1 MNKPAPS
8 PTLVMA
14 LISIPIFIGALDLTV
29 VSAVL
34 PQVAV
39 DLQIPQTEI
48 SSAAWIVSGYLL
60 AYTLAMTFMGRL
72 SDLVGRR
79 RVYLLALAVFA
90 LGSYLVAVA
99 DGWPTNLA
107 LRADYIFFA
116 GRPDPMRVKLYL
128 LVAARMIQAFGGG
141 AMVPVGMA
149 LAGDL
154 YPAGRRARALGL
166 IAAVDTSGWVVGHL
180 YGGIIAYSFDWRIIF
195 WLNLPACLIGFLL
208 IAWALR
214 RLPSP
219 SPGGRMDWAGAAL
232 IVLCLIVLNTGLGS
246 TEAGGTFNGGGEAGL
261 PPYAL
266 PLTAAALIL
275 LGLFLWRQA
284 RAAQPLIPLSLF
296 RRANFSLAG
305 LENFL
310 IGFCLFAAI
319 AGVPLFINT
328 LVAQSIRQGAWE
340 SGWMLSALTVPMAL
354 AAIPGGWLTARFG
367 YRLPA
372 LAGLAV
378 TVAGFLLMSGWRA
391 DPAGGAAIYPVMIPH
406 LVLAGI
412 GFGLPRDRFR
422 AGARLPADRHDVE
435 RHGDRRVR
443 PAALQPIERRFPR
456 RRERPGYGRGG
467 SRHQGDQRD
476 LPPLGRNLRAGPAAC
491 AAVAALPLGKEL
503 PMTVSA
509 SPPET
514 GNRNRTI
521 IIGGALALA
530 VVCAC
535 CVAAAAGLILDPFG
549 WNLLGLLFGRAD
561 PLAAS
566 MPADTTYY
574 LSVDLFKTTPEKI
587 NRILQPFSDALGV
600 DETQDLDSMMEELDK
615 SVLSNLDMTFK
626 DDIEPW
632 IGQFIGVGI
641 QNIQFAD
648 TGPADT
654 PGFIL
659 AVETRN
665 GGKADTFL
673 KKLRDKSFAQ
683 SGETLKETQYQGVT
697 IYSSTPQYGQG
708 TAFTRSGNAILLG
721 TSLRDV
727 QDAID
732 AQKGDSLADS
742 GDYRDAVGA
751 LPSGRILTMY
761 MDMEKMIDPY
771 LSILE
776 SMGMGDYS
784 DSMNQEQLDALT
796 QALEDNKE
804 SMVGTALSVSIVD
817 AGLQI
822 DVSAYWTPVNR
833 PRTGKR

>member
-232 IVLCLIVLNTGLGS
+232 IVLCLIVLNIGLGS

-391 DPAGGAAIYPVMIPH
+391 DPAGGAAIYPGMIPH

-412 GFGLPRDRFR
+412 GFGLTIAPLAAAAIDTAPSDYRGTASALVLVFRLIGMTLSATAIAAFDQQRFNQLSADFLA
-422 AGARLPADRHDVE
+422 AGN
-435 RHGDRRVR
+435 
-443 PAALQPIERRFPR
+443 
-456 RRERPGYGRGG
+456 
-467 SRHQGDQRD
+467 D
-476 LPPLGRNLRAGPAAC
+476 LVT
-491 AAVAALPLGKEL
+491 AAVEAVTRVISETFLLSAA
-503 PMTVSA
+503 
-509 SPPET
+509 
-514 GNRNRTI
+514 I
-521 IIGGALALA
+521 CALALLLA
-530 VVCAC
+530 
-535 CVAAAAGLILDPFG
+535 LLLRPF
-549 WNLLGLLFGRAD
+549 
-561 PLAAS
+561 
-566 MPADTTYY
+566 
-574 LSVDLFKTTPEKI
+574 LSE
-587 NRILQPFSDALGV
+587 
-600 DETQDLDSMMEELDK
+600 
-615 SVLSNLDMTFK
+615 
-626 DDIEPW
+626 
-632 IGQFIGVGI
+632 
-641 QNIQFAD
+641 
-648 TGPADT
+648 
-654 PGFIL
+654 
-659 AVETRN
+659 RN
-665 GGKADTFL
+665 
-673 KKLRDKSFAQ
+673 S
-683 SGETLKETQYQGVT
+683 
-697 IYSSTPQYGQG
+697 P
-708 TAFTRSGNAILLG
+708 
-721 TSLRDV
+721 
-727 QDAID
+727 
-732 AQKGDSLADS
+732 
-742 GDYRDAVGA
+742 
-751 LPSGRILTMY
+751 
-761 MDMEKMIDPY
+761 
-771 LSILE
+771 
-776 SMGMGDYS
+776 
-784 DSMNQEQLDALT
+784 
-796 QALEDNKE
+796 
-804 SMVGTALSVSIVD
+804 
-817 AGLQI
+817 
-822 DVSAYWTPVNR
+822 
-833 PRTGKR
+833 